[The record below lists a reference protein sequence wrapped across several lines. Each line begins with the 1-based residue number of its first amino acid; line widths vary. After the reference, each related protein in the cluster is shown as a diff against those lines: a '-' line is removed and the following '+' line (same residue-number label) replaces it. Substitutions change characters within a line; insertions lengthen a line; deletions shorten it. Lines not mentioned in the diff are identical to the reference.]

1 MLPQRKKFRS
11 FFSNDP
17 YLTAKCNLEIYQN
30 SINFISTLKEFSPEH
45 PPERTESDITGFSLN
60 ARMRMMRM
68 FSKIDYDYYK
78 TPIFISATFHF
89 DYKIERIFLKKTLD
103 NFLKRLKRNLPEFH
117 HIWKLELQEREAP
130 HFHFMLLFIDKNL
143 KINFSEIEKII
154 EKNWLELKMCDCKYC
169 NLYAIKT
176 KKVNDYK
183 HAMIY
188 ISKEIAKVT
197 QNKIKCDIGNYWN
210 HSREI
215 KIKLYE
221 KIELSYSEMQ
231 DVLID
236 YFKFHPYPEK
246 SKNFYEKILNN
257 PFSFSLFVNIK
268 DITPSIKK
276 ILNQRYEKENFFKKF
291 QLTKQQYFQI
301 LQQEN

>member
-1 MLPQRKKFRS
+1 MLPQVARRRHL
-11 FFSNDP
+11 FSNDP

-45 PPERTESDITGFSLN
+45 PPERTESDIKGFSLN

-68 FSKIDYDYYK
+68 FSMVDYDSYQ

-89 DYKIERIFLKKTLD
+89 DFKLERIFVKKTLD
-103 NFLKRLKRNLPEFH
+103 NFMKRLKRNLPSFD
-117 HIWKLELQEREAP
+117 HIWKLELQKREAP
-130 HFHFMLLFIDKNL
+130 HFHFMILFREKKT
-143 KINFSEIEKII
+143 KINFNKIKETI
-154 EKNWLELKMCDCKYC
+154 KNNWLELKFCSCEHC
-169 NLYAIKT
+169 QEHAIMT
-176 KKVNDYK
+176 KKVNTYK

-188 ISKEIAKVT
+188 ISKEIAKVS
-197 QNKIKCDIGNYWN
+197 QNNLKCDIGNYWN
-210 HSREI
+210 HSRKI
-215 KIKLYE
+215 RIKLYE

-236 YFKFHPYPEK
+236 YFKSHPYPEK